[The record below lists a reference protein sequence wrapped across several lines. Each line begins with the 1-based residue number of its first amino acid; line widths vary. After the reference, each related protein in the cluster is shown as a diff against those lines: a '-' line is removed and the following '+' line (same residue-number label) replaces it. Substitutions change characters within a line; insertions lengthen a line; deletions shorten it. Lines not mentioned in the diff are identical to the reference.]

1 MVDFAQLM
9 ASMPAG
15 GQPVPGA
22 VAGGRPLG
30 GLLPDLAMGPL
41 INLGANAIPLLSKPV
56 MVAFMT
62 PPKAGNS
69 ALSAAIRGMGDGFIK
84 GAWNGA
90 GFQYASIEPGA
101 PIQAPGRF
109 SGGGGFSL
117 DV

>member
-9 ASMPAG
+9 ASTPAG
-15 GQPVPGA
+15 GQPVQGA

-30 GLLPDLAMGPL
+30 GLLPDLTMQPL
-41 INLGANAIPLLSKPV
+41 INLGANALPLLSKPV

-62 PPKAGNS
+62 PPKSGNS
-69 ALSAAIRGMGDGFIK
+69 ALSGVLRGMSDSFVK
-84 GAWNGA
+84 GAWSGA

-101 PIQAPGRF
+101 PIQAPARF
-109 SGGGGFSL
+109 SGGGGFGM